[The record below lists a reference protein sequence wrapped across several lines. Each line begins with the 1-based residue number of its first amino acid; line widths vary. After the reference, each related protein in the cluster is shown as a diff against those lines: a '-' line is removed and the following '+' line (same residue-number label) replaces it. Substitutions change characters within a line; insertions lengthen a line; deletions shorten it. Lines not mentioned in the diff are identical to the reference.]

1 MRHQHIL
8 LLRLSAI
15 GDVAMLVPVVQALAQ
30 QYPSLRISVVS
41 RPFARPLFTGLAPN
55 VEFMEADVKVEYTGV
70 KGLNSLFRRL
80 VAKHPTAVADMHDVL
95 RTKFLI
101 FRFNVGGWK
110 TAHINK
116 HRGARRLLCR
126 YPNKVIQQLPT
137 QVSNYAAVLEKL
149 GYPIKLDFHTIY
161 TNGKPPI
168 PQSIGDKPEGKKWI
182 GIAPFAAHK
191 GKIWPL
197 ERIGKVIEAFPEA
210 RIFLFGGGG
219 NEEKQMEQWGQS
231 HPNCTI
237 VRQHLHGLD
246 EELSLMSRL
255 DVMLS
260 MDSANMHLASLVA
273 TPVVSVWGATS
284 PLAGFMGINQ
294 SKDNL
299 VELPMECR
307 PCSIYGN
314 KGCARGDY
322 ACLYGISP
330 DMIIGKINNV
340 LNRKAK

>member
-1 MRHQHIL
+1 MKHQHIL

-15 GDVAMLVPVVQALAQ
+15 GDVAMLVPVVQALAE
-30 QYPSLRISVVS
+30 QYPDLRISVVS
-41 RPFARPLFTGLAPN
+41 RPFARPLFAGLAHN
-55 VEFMEADVKVEYTGV
+55 VEFMEADVKVEYTGLR
-70 KGLNSLFRRL
+70 GMNSLFRRL

-101 FRFNVGGWK
+101 LRFNLGRWK

-126 YPNKVIQQLPT
+126 YPNKVLQQLPT
-137 QVSNYAAVLEKL
+137 QVSNYAAVLDRL

-161 TNGKPPI
+161 THGQPPV
-168 PQSIGDKPEGKKWI
+168 PSAIGDKPQGEQWI

-197 ERIGKVIEAFPEA
+197 ERMGKVIAAFPEA

-219 NEEKQMEQWGQS
+219 DEERQMEQWAKEHQ
-231 HPNCTI
+231 NCTI
-237 VRQHLHGLD
+237 VRHHLHGLD
-246 EELSLMSRL
+246 EELALMSHL

-299 VELPMECR
+299 VEIPLDCR

-322 ACLYGISP
+322 ACLYGITP
-330 DMIIGKINNV
+330 DMVIAKLRAVLSRTGK
-340 LNRKAK
+340 